1 VRNSPYPLS
10 YVQLRAALGKMK
22 LDGEDECCTMKTEL
36 DGSIGEDGVAGEDI
50 AQWGR
55 WSSMAAPRRRS
66 HRGGGPRRGSGARD
80 EGSTEEGIREGGG
93 AKTSVGSSIAD
104 HGKEQAAPH
113 LRPLMLLEAAHRSHP
128 TFVGPTADRSSIFTF
143 ARERC
148 WR

>member
-1 VRNSPYPLS
+1 M
-10 YVQLRAALGKMK
+10 AAQGKM
-22 LDGEDECCTMKTEL
+22 EL
-36 DGSIGEDGVAGEDI
+36 DGGIREDGVAGEDI

-55 WSSMAAPRRRS
+55 WSSMAALRKTESP
-66 HRGGGPRRGSGARD
+66 GRGSGARD
-80 EGSTEEGIREGGG
+80 EGSTEEGVREGGG

-104 HGKEQAAPH
+104 HGKEQTAPH

-128 TFVGPTADRSSIFTF
+128 AFVGPTADRSSIFTF